1 MIKDETGGVRGR
13 QVMTGFCVG
22 HLTRHCKEDKDL
34 DLIFALSRSLPAGD
48 RIDEQDRDQKQSRV
62 RREVAYFKTEGKGMS
77 LMPVTLT
84 G

>member
-1 MIKDETGGVRGR
+1 M
-13 QVMTGFCVG
+13 
-22 HLTRHCKEDKDL
+22 
-34 DLIFALSRSLPAGD
+34 IFALSRSLPAGG

-62 RREVAYFKTEGKGMS
+62 RRELVYFKTEKRGMS